1 MVSTSFLSPSSAWP
15 TLIQGGMGIGVSD
28 WKLARAVSRCGQ
40 LGVVSGTALASV
52 LVRRLQAGDLTGD
65 IRRALA
71 ACPLRAEAETVLHR
85 YWCPEGRPDATP
97 YAAAPMPRHDAGRFW
112 TGLTALAA
120 FVEVFLAKEGHD
132 GVVGLNLLEK
142 IQLPSL
148 PTLFGAMLAGV
159 DYVLMGAGIPRAIPG
174 VLDRF
179 ARGEPAM
186 LELYVEDDNPDRNAP
201 PVELRLDPSD
211 WVPGLPPLHRPR
223 FLAIVSS
230 HVLATSLARKAS
242 GRVDGFVVE
251 GWTAGGHNA
260 PPRGAPTNA
269 TTSEAPV
276 YGPRDEVDL
285 AALRAI
291 DRPFWL
297 AGSFASADRL
307 ASARAAGAQ
316 GVQLGTA
323 FAFCTESGVT
333 AELKTQVIALSRSG
347 QLRVE
352 TAARVS
358 PTGLPF
364 KVLNVPGTLADP
376 EQIVQRPRRCDL
388 GYLRV
393 AYRRPDGS
401 LGYRCPAEPVDDYI
415 AKGGDPA
422 DTVGRLCLC
431 NGLLGT
437 IGLGQRQPE
446 DFTEPALITAG
457 VDATELARFIPPG
470 EANYTAADVIRQLG
484 LPA

>member
-1 MVSTSFLSPSSAWP
+1 
-15 TLIQGGMGIGVSD
+15 MGIGVSD

-52 LVRRLQAGDLTGD
+52 LVRRLQAGDLAGD
-65 IRRALA
+65 MRRALA
-71 ACPLRAEAETVLHR
+71 ACPLRTEVESILHR
-85 YWCPEGRPDATP
+85 YWQPDGLADSTP
-97 YAAAPMPRHDAGRFW
+97 YATAPMPRHEAGRFW
-112 TGLTALAA
+112 TGLTLIAA
-120 FVEVFLAKEGHD
+120 FVEVYLAKEGHN
-132 GVVGLNLLEK
+132 GIVGLNLLEK
-142 IQLPSL
+142 IQLPTL
-148 PTLFGAMLAGV
+148 PTLFGAMLAGI

-179 ARGEPAM
+179 ARGDPAV
-186 LELYVEDDNPDRNAP
+186 LELYVEDDDPDRNAP
-201 PVELRLDPSD
+201 TTELRLAPSD
-211 WVPGLPPLHRPR
+211 WTPGVSSLRRPR

-269 TTSEAPV
+269 TTSDAPV

-285 AALRAI
+285 AALRAL

-307 ASARAAGAQ
+307 ATARASGAQ

-323 FAFCTESGVT
+323 FAFCAESGIT
-333 AELKTQVIALSRSG
+333 ADLKAQALALGRSG
-347 QLRVE
+347 HLRVD

-364 KVLNVPGTLADP
+364 KVLQLPGTLADP
-376 EQIVQRPRRCDL
+376 AIVAGRPRRCDL

-393 AYRRPDGS
+393 AYRREDGS
-401 LGYRCPAEPVDDYI
+401 LGYRCPAEPVADYV

-431 NGLLGT
+431 NGLLAT

-446 DFTEPALITAG
+446 GMTEPALVTAG
-457 VDATELARFIPPG
+457 IDAAELARFIPPG
-470 EANYTAADVIRQLG
+470 EATYTAADVIRQLG
-484 LPA
+484 LSA